1 MDYLPGTAQVVSP
14 FPERLVIVPFRT
26 FRHRRDIVRCLPDKR
41 LQHFQPVAIL
51 QQLME
56 IDLLLLPFVAQA
68 SRTDLQQ
75 LFHGERFFQAG
86 REPRLMQV
94 RRIAASRSGGRND
107 RNGPRVSHIGCAK
120 QFQHVEP
127 VHLRHFQVGNHQVI
141 ILTAD
146 AFHQVTYAPAC
157 RAHHPMVR
165 EHLLDGGQQDGIVVQ
180 RHDGKRLYEGP
191 GAVFFL
197 HRLLRG

>member
-1 MDYLPGTAQVVSP
+1 
-14 FPERLVIVPFRT
+14 
-26 FRHRRDIVRCLPDKR
+26 
-41 LQHFQPVAIL
+41 
-51 QQLME
+51 ME

-75 LFHGERFFQAG
+75 FLYGERFFQAG
-86 REPRLMQV
+86 ENPASCRSAVLQPPEAVAAMTGMVREF
-94 RRIAASRSGGRND
+94 
-107 RNGPRVSHIGCAK
+107 SHIGCAK

-127 VHLRHFQVGNHQVI
+127 VHLRHFQIGNQQVI
-141 ILTAD
+141 VLTAD

-180 RHDGKRLYEGP
+180 CHNGKKAVREVGCRFLSLP
-191 GAVFFL
+191 CPPQLTRAGAP
-197 HRLLRG
+197 